1 MDVGLL
7 FAMII
12 INAFVLLVEHLL
24 QESDINSKTIPP
36 KFRNVNSPETQPKGT
51 PIQRIRTE
59 NFLFREDFAI
69 NTWGMLIFFP
79 LIGYSFKSFL
89 RFDGDWV
96 LFFATAFL
104 FFIIKVQNDRDLK
117 HSPSWAFPGKGK
129 MLLSGFIHTLYLS
142 VNTGMAVVC
151 LVKVITYFTTD
162 AVCEAEII
170 VFSIV
175 GPLGCLIISA
185 ADNNSH
191 HSKINKTSSRSKN
204 KNSADRVH
212 VTPRPLF

>member
-36 KFRNVNSPETQPKGT
+36 KFRNVNPPETQPKGT
-51 PIQRIRTE
+51 PIKKIRTE

-89 RFDGDWV
+89 RLDGDWV
-96 LFFATAFL
+96 LFFAVTFIFFL
-104 FFIIKVQNDRDLK
+104 IKMQNDRDLK
-117 HSPSWAFPGKGK
+117 HQPSWAFPGKGK
-129 MLLSGFIHTLYLS
+129 MLLNGFIHTLYLS
-142 VNTGMAVVC
+142 VNMGMMAVC
-151 LVKVITYFTTD
+151 IVKVLTYFSTD
-162 AVCEAEII
+162 ATCDADVI
-170 VFSIV
+170 VFTIV
-175 GPLGCLIISA
+175 GSLGCLIISV

-191 HSKINKTSSRSKN
+191 HSKINKVGTK
-204 KNSADRVH
+204 VH
-212 VTPRPLF
+212 SPI